1 MYEGTGFFW
10 RGGGI
15 KEISERMLNTTF
27 KRDQRIVEDEKKET
41 IKWSKEGE
49 NGATLQRA
57 FL

>member
-1 MYEGTGFFW
+1 MKGQAFF
-10 RGGGI
+10 GEGGI
-15 KEISERMLNTTF
+15 KEISERMLNTMF

-41 IKWSKEGE
+41 IKWSKEGG

>member
-1 MYEGTGFFW
+1 MKGQAFF
-10 RGGGI
+10 GEGGI